1 MAQGTK
7 ITFSEAE
14 LDAILH
20 PDFFYTKHAAM
31 QKVMELL
38 SETERILREIIVK
51 HPSFAE
57 HTNIDSPKIFRGEN
71 YRKLPYMVL
80 DYPRRFSTETIFAFR
95 TMFWWG
101 KEFSFT
107 LHLQHAALEHFRNS
121 IIKNISEL
129 AGNQFY
135 YSVHKTPWE
144 YYFEPDNYR
153 PLDDMLKEPDFKN
166 ELQSAAFVKLSRKI
180 PIGDFENVSS
190 YAGETLIVLLKLLQ
204 DSEPSPLEREG

>member
-14 LDAILH
+14 LDAILY
-20 PDFFYTKHAAM
+20 PDFFYTKHAAL

-38 SETERILREIIVK
+38 SETEKVLREIVEK
-51 HPSFAE
+51 HPFLGE
-57 HTNIDSPKIFRGEN
+57 HTNIVSPKIFRGEN

-107 LHLQHAALEHFRNS
+107 LHLQHAALDHFRNA
-121 IIKNISEL
+121 IAKNISML
-129 AGNQFY
+129 AGKQFY
-135 YSVHKTPWE
+135 YAVYKTPWE
-144 YYFEPDNYR
+144 YHFDPENYI
-153 PLDDMLKEPDFKN
+153 PLDDLMKKADFTNEML
-166 ELQSAAFVKLSRKI
+166 SAPFIKLSRKI
-180 PIGDFENVSS
+180 PIAEFEKAGN
-190 YAGETLIVLLKLLQ
+190 YAGETFEELLMILKKN
-204 DSEPSPLEREG
+204 

>member
-14 LDAILH
+14 LDAILY
-20 PDFFYTKHAAM
+20 PDFFYTKYSAM

-38 SETERILREIIVK
+38 SETEQVLREIVVQ
-51 HPSFAE
+51 HPFLGG
-57 HTNIDSPKIFRGEN
+57 HTNTVSPKIFRGEN

-107 LHLQHAALEHFRNS
+107 LHLQHAALDHFRNA
-121 IIKNISEL
+121 IAKNISML
-129 AGNQFY
+129 AGKQFY
-135 YSVHKTPWE
+135 YAVYKTPWE
-144 YYFEPDNYR
+144 YHFDPENYIL
-153 PLDDMLKEPDFKN
+153 LDDMLEKPEFKN
-166 ELQSAAFVKLSRKI
+166 ELLSAPFIKLSRKI
-180 PIGDFENVSS
+180 PIAEFEKVGH
-190 YAGETLIVLLKLLQ
+190 YAGESFEELMMILK
-204 DSEPSPLEREG
+204 